1 MIDLFGN
8 TEKQSRIYR
17 RDSVGRF
24 AGAKQAIYE
33 RALREAAMYKQLY
46 LKELSRSR
54 GIAKILRIKDELIN
68 KLINENIN
76 FNK

>member
-1 MIDLFGN
+1 MDLFGN
-8 TEKQSRIYR
+8 SEKQSRVYR

-33 RALREAAMYKQLY
+33 KALKEAAMYKQLY

-54 GIAKILRIKDELIN
+54 GIAKMIRIKDELIK
-68 KLINENIN
+68 KLHENIR
-76 FNK
+76 

>member
-1 MIDLFGN
+1 MDLFGN

-24 AGAKQAIYE
+24 SCAKQAIYE
-33 RALREAAMYKQLY
+33 KALREAAMYKQLY

-54 GIAKILRIKDELIN
+54 GVAKILRIKDELIK
-68 KLINENIN
+68 KLHEDI
-76 FNK
+76 K

>member
-1 MIDLFGN
+1 MDLFGN
-8 TEKQSRIYR
+8 SEKQSRIYR

-33 RALREAAMYKQLY
+33 KALREAAMYKQLY
-46 LKELSRSR
+46 VKELSRSR

-68 KLINENIN
+68 KLRNE
-76 FNK
+76 K

>member
-1 MIDLFGN
+1 MDLFGKA
-8 TEKQSRIYR
+8 EKQSRIYR

-33 RALREAAMYKQLY
+33 NALREAAMYKQLY

-54 GIAKILRIKDELIN
+54 GIAKMIRIKDELIK
-68 KLINENIN
+68 KLHEDI
-76 FNK
+76 K

>member
-1 MIDLFGN
+1 MDLFGN

-24 AGAKQAIYE
+24 AGAKQVIYKN
-33 RALREAAMYKQLY
+33 ALREAAMYKQLY

-68 KLINENIN
+68 KLS
-76 FNK
+76 KK

>member
-1 MIDLFGN
+1 MDLFGN

-24 AGAKQAIYE
+24 ACAKQVIYE
-33 RALREAAMYKQLY
+33 KALREAAMYKQLY

-54 GIAKILRIKDELIN
+54 GIAKTLRIKDELIN
-68 KLINENIN
+68 KLRNENI
-76 FNK
+76 K

>member
-1 MIDLFGN
+1 MIDLFGKP
-8 TEKQSRIYR
+8 EKQSRIYR

-33 RALREAAMYKQLY
+33 NALREAAMYKHLY

-54 GIAKILRIKDELIN
+54 GIAKMIRIKDELIK
-68 KLINENIN
+68 KLHENIR
-76 FNK
+76 

>member
-1 MIDLFGN
+1 MMDLFGN
-8 TEKQSRIYR
+8 SEKQSRIYR

-33 RALREAAMYKQLY
+33 KALKEAAMYKQLY

-54 GIAKILRIKDELIN
+54 GIAKILRQKDELIN
-68 KLINENIN
+68 KLRNDTHMV
-76 FNK
+76 

>member
-1 MIDLFGN
+1 MDLFGN
-8 TEKQSRIYR
+8 TERKSRIYR

-46 LKELSRSR
+46 LKELSRNR
-54 GIAKILRIKDELIN
+54 WIAKMIRIKDELIK
-68 KLINENIN
+68 KLHENI
-76 FNK
+76 

>member
-1 MIDLFGN
+1 MMDLFGN
-8 TEKQSRIYR
+8 SEKQSRIYR

-33 RALREAAMYKQLY
+33 KALKEAAMYKQLY

-54 GIAKILRIKDELIN
+54 GIAKILRQKDELIN
-68 KLINENIN
+68 KL
-76 FNK
+76 KQ

>member
-1 MIDLFGN
+1 MDLFGN

-24 AGAKQAIYE
+24 AGDKQAIYDK
-33 RALREAAMYKQLY
+33 ALKEAAMYKQLY

-68 KLINENIN
+68 KIRNENI
-76 FNK
+76 K

>member
-8 TEKQSRIYR
+8 AEKQSRIYR

-24 AGAKQAIYE
+24 AGAKHAIYE

-68 KLINENIN
+68 KLINENI
-76 FNK
+76 K

>member
-1 MIDLFGN
+1 MDLFGN

-24 AGAKQAIYE
+24 AGDKQAIYDK
-33 RALREAAMYKQLY
+33 ALREAAMYKQLY

-54 GIAKILRIKDELIN
+54 GIAKMIRIKDELIN
-68 KLINENIN
+68 KLRNENIR
-76 FNK
+76 

>member
-1 MIDLFGN
+1 MMDLFGN
-8 TEKQSRIYR
+8 SEKQSRVYR

-33 RALREAAMYKQLY
+33 KALKEAAMYKQLY

-54 GIAKILRIKDELIN
+54 GIAKMLRMKDELIN
-68 KLINENIN
+68 KLRNNENI
-76 FNK
+76 K

>member
-8 TEKQSRIYR
+8 YEKQSRIYR

-33 RALREAAMYKQLY
+33 KALKEAAMYKQLY

-54 GIAKILRIKDELIN
+54 GIAKILRQKDELIN
-68 KLINENIN
+68 KLRNRTHMV
-76 FNK
+76 

>member
-1 MIDLFGN
+1 MDLFGN
-8 TEKQSRIYR
+8 TEKQSRIYI

-54 GIAKILRIKDELIN
+54 GVAKILRIKDELIN
-68 KLINENIN
+68 KLRNENIN

>member
-8 TEKQSRIYR
+8 SEKQSRIYR

-33 RALREAAMYKQLY
+33 KALKEAAMYKQLY

-54 GIAKILRIKDELIN
+54 GIAKMLRMKDELIN
-68 KLINENIN
+68 KLRNENI
-76 FNK
+76 K

>member
-1 MIDLFGN
+1 MMDLFGN
-8 TEKQSRIYR
+8 SEKQSRIYR

-33 RALREAAMYKQLY
+33 KALKEAAMYKQLY

-54 GIAKILRIKDELIN
+54 GIAKMLRMKDELIN
-68 KLINENIN
+68 KLRNNENI
-76 FNK
+76 K

>member
-1 MIDLFGN
+1 MDLFGN

-33 RALREAAMYKQLY
+33 KALRESAMYKQLY

-68 KLINENIN
+68 KLRNENI
-76 FNK
+76 K

>member
-1 MIDLFGN
+1 MDLFGK

-33 RALREAAMYKQLY
+33 NALREAAMYKQLY
-46 LKELSRSR
+46 QKELSRNR
-54 GIAKILRIKDELIN
+54 GIAKMIRIKDELIK
-68 KLINENIN
+68 KLHENIG
-76 FNK
+76 

>member
-1 MIDLFGN
+1 MDLFGN
-8 TEKQSRIYR
+8 SEKQSRIYR

-33 RALREAAMYKQLY
+33 KALKEAAMYKQLY

-54 GIAKILRIKDELIN
+54 GIAKILRQKDELIN
-68 KLINENIN
+68 KL
-76 FNK
+76 KQ

>member
-1 MIDLFGN
+1 MDLFGN
-8 TEKQSRIYR
+8 VEKQSRIYR

-33 RALREAAMYKQLY
+33 KALREAAMYKQLY

-68 KLINENIN
+68 KLRNENIN

>member
-1 MIDLFGN
+1 MDLFGN
-8 TEKQSRIYR
+8 TERKSRIYR
-17 RDSVGRF
+17 RDSGGRF

-33 RALREAAMYKQLY
+33 NALREAAMYKQLY

-68 KLINENIN
+68 NLK
-76 FNK
+76 K

>member
-1 MIDLFGN
+1 MIDLFGKV
-8 TEKQSRIYR
+8 EKQSRIYR

-33 RALREAAMYKQLY
+33 NALREAAIYKQLY

-54 GIAKILRIKDELIN
+54 GIAKILRIKDELIK
-68 KLINENIN
+68 KLHEDI
-76 FNK
+76 K

>member
-24 AGAKQAIYE
+24 AGSKQAIYE
-33 RALREAAMYKQLY
+33 KALREAAMYKQLY
-46 LKELSRSR
+46 LKELSRNR
-54 GIAKILRIKDELIN
+54 GIAKMIRIKDELIK
-68 KLINENIN
+68 KLHENIR
-76 FNK
+76 